1 MFNTCYKQHMAEITI
16 TTITTT
22 TTTTTLFQ
30 HRQRSSV
37 QHYNQAFIENRE

>member
-16 TTITTT
+16 TTI

-37 QHYNQAFIENRE
+37 QHYNQAFIEHRE

>member
-16 TTITTT
+16 TTIT

>member
-1 MFNTCYKQHMAEITI
+1 MFNTCYKQHMAEITT
-16 TTITTT
+16 TTI

>member
-16 TTITTT
+16 TTI
-22 TTTTTLFQ
+22 TTTTLFQ